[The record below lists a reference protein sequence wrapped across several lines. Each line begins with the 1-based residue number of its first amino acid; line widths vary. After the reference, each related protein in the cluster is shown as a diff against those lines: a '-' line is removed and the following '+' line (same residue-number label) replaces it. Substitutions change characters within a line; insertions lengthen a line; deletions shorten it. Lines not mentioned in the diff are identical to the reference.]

1 MGGIR
6 FVLAYRACPN
16 AGGASKGVTAM
27 DMILAFLNAVAAIAT
42 AFAACVD
49 VIARIVDWLERE

>member
-1 MGGIR
+1 
-6 FVLAYRACPN
+6 
-16 AGGASKGVTAM
+16 M